1 MFCFKCGHEISN
13 DALFCSHCGTAQNQN
28 RMSEVAKCSENSTDY
43 SREALKIYFADLLTL
58 ECINKKLHD
67 CVCSLK
73 LDVETKENNN
83 YWKRYCFYQIGKI
96 SRYLYLRYDGSEIKF
111 AAIKAYRGESS
122 IYKVDNRG
130 YIIYDWDIYNDGFP
144 TDVAAWFSVEKS
156 RELFESVWLELRYTL
171 FGEKFVV
178 NKQRKEACLNFYYDF
193 KKTAPTEYQKNAN
206 EISRLKHEYDEIKK
220 EFEKA
225 SELLE
230 QAYDVNIVP
239 KQFRNL
245 YAIYYLSDF
254 INSSNE
260 SLSTALLNYNL
271 ETIKEKLDKIIEQQQ
286 EIIINQALTI
296 AQNEK
301 IMKQNE
307 NQLRHLASIEQN
319 TDRAAQYAQIAS
331 NNAEACAWIGIANY
345 ISK

>member
-28 RMSEVAKCSENSTDY
+28 RLSDVAKSSENNADY

-58 ECINKKLHD
+58 ECIIQKLQS
-67 CVCSLK
+67 SLCALK
-73 LDVETKENNN
+73 VDIETKENNN
-83 YWKRYCFYQIGKI
+83 YLQSYCFSTFPRI
-96 SRYLYLRYDGSEIKF
+96 SAFAPAEGRYLYLRFDGIEIKF
-111 AAIKAYRGESS
+111 AAFKRSVYTESLNCAYVG
-122 IYKVDNRG
+122 G
-130 YIIYDWDIYNDGFP
+130 YFVWARDFLCNDIQ
-144 TDVAAWFSVEKS
+144 WFSVEKS
-156 RELFESVWLELRYTL
+156 RPLFESVWLEHRFTL
-171 FGEKFVV
+171 LSE
-178 NKQRKEACLNFYYDF
+178 NKQWKEACLNFYYDF
-193 KKTAPTEYQKNAN
+193 QKNAPTEYQKNAN
-206 EISRLKHEYDEIKK
+206 EISRLKHEYDEIQK
-220 EFEKA
+220 EFERA
-225 SELLE
+225 HELLE
-230 QAYDVNIVP
+230 QAYNVNIVP
-239 KQFRNL
+239 NQFRNL